1 LDEISVRFPPIEL
14 LKFAV
19 YSSALPH
26 VRPWPGA
33 RSMKSR
39 FFRVLPLCAA
49 LAVAAVTVPA
59 RAAGCINEDN
69 VETRPSTNA
78 NGAPIDAGT
87 ARANLQSMV
96 RQALDRSQAIGASR
110 LLAEAAAIDVEEVR
124 SSRWP
129 QLSANGFLG
138 GTETKVAEMEESR
151 GKQGRAGVTLSAP
164 LFDAGRTTAL
174 TDWRQNLAE
183 AARLGQ
189 INAQE
194 QVALQTV
201 SLAIERARYRLQV
214 QVYQQYARKMSCLVE
229 ALETI
234 VRADRGRTSELV
246 QAQKN
251 LQQAE
256 ISQSQTLSMVR
267 QIETRLR
274 RFVGDGLPPTEGLS
288 SLLLSPPALNDL
300 LAQAEGTPEI
310 AQLQA
315 QANAAEAYAR
325 SVSAS
330 RWPQVSMVANG
341 NQVRGAGNSA
351 NWSAGINV
359 TVPLFNLPQGHA
371 VDSSEK
377 RAAAAK
383 LQRADALEAKKFRI
397 AEVHEQAVSSFD
409 RARRVV
415 DVLRDSDRVRNFTLQ
430 QWQQLGRRSLFD
442 VMASEGDHYGLRVAY
457 VNALYDG
464 QQSTALLWSL
474 GPGVLAQLK

>member
-1 LDEISVRFPPIEL
+1 M
-14 LKFAV
+14 KFTPM
-19 YSSALPH
+19 S
-26 VRPWPGA
+26 
-33 RSMKSR
+33 
-39 FFRVLPLCAA
+39 LCAA
-49 LAVAAVTVPA
+49 AVMAAFAATLPA
-59 RAAGCINEDN
+59 HARCIDEDN
-69 VETRPSTNA
+69 VELRSANA
-78 NGAPIDAGT
+78 SGAPVDAGT
-87 ARANLQSMV
+87 ARANLQNMV
-96 RQALDRSQAIGASR
+96 NEALRRSQAIGATK
-110 LLAEAAAIDVEEVR
+110 LLAEAAAIDVQEVR
-124 SSRWP
+124 STRWP
-129 QLSANGFLG
+129 QLTANGFLG
-138 GTETKVAEMEESR
+138 GTETTVAGVDESR

-174 TDWRQNLAE
+174 TDWRQNLADS
-183 AARLGQ
+183 ARLGQ

-214 QVYQQYARKMSCLVE
+214 QVYQQYSRKMSCLVE

-234 VRADRGRTSELV
+234 VRADKGRTSELV

-256 ISQSQTLSMVR
+256 LSQAQTVSMVR

-288 SLLLSPPALNDL
+288 SLLLTPPALPEL
-300 LAQAEGTPEI
+300 VAQAEAAPDI
-310 AQLQA
+310 AQLGA
-315 QANAAEAYAR
+315 QANAAEAFSR
-325 SVSAS
+325 SVAAA
-330 RWPQVSMVANG
+330 RWPQVSAVANG
-341 NQVRGAGNSA
+341 NTVRGAGNST

-377 RAAAAK
+377 RAMAAK
-383 LQRADALEAKKFRI
+383 LQRADAIEARKFRM
-397 AEVHEQAVSSFD
+397 AEVHEQAISSFD

-442 VMASEGDHYGLRVAY
+442 VMASEGEHYGLRVSY

-474 GPGVLAQLK
+474 GPGVLSQLK